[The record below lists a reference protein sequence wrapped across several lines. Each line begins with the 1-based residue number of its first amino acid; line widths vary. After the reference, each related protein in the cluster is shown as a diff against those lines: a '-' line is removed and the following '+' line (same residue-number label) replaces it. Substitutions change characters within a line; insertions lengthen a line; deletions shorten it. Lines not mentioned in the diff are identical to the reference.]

1 MERIIDI
8 TKIPALWT
16 TCDKSQDRHEP
27 MESMLKGLG
36 ISALKVSGP
45 ITTPYT
51 IGVAKGYI
59 EALSNSKP
67 PFIILEDDATLVFD
81 SPDKVFKVPDNSDAL
96 YLGTSIYG
104 RIQKRTTPGGV
115 IAANAK
121 EYMRVFNMLGFHAI
135 IYLTEEYV
143 EHVITLLRSFI
154 DNPVGGC
161 DDPVAE
167 TMWAYNVYSV
177 KEPIFYQKDGR
188 SDGATRLPINILL
201 T

>member
-59 EALSNSKP
+59 EALTNSKP

-96 YLGTSIYG
+96 
-104 RIQKRTTPGGV
+104 
-115 IAANAK
+115 
-121 EYMRVFNMLGFHAI
+121 
-135 IYLTEEYV
+135 
-143 EHVITLLRSFI
+143 RSFI
-154 DNPVGGC
+154 DNPEGGC

-167 TMWAYNVYSV
+167 SMWSYNVYSV
-177 KEPIFYQKDGR
+177 KKPIFYQKDGR
-188 SDGATRLPINILL
+188 SDDATRLPINILL
-201 T
+201 P